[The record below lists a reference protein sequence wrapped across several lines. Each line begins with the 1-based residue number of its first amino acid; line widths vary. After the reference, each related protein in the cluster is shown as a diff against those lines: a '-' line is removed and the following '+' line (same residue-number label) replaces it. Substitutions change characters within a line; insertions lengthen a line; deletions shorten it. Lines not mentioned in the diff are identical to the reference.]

1 MGAMPSDDRGD
12 TSSSNERS
20 EIQTQSNSSE
30 LNTDSKCLY
39 YILMYGYIQTHNVL
53 VSHHL
58 IYLILE

>member
-30 LNTDSKCLY
+30 LNTDSTCKCLY
-39 YILMYGYIQTHNVL
+39 YPYANSI
-53 VSHHL
+53 
-58 IYLILE
+58 